1 MIFGLNAGFTWLDR
15 EVFFKFFFHK
25 SWSQE
30 TNFIIIIIALAP
42 ILSSLSSPVVFPDD
56 VKVLMVGHNIEH
68 SIL

>member
-1 MIFGLNAGFTWLDR
+1 MLNVYRLNRQIFFQ
-15 EVFFKFFFHK
+15 FFFHQCRGK
-25 SWSQE
+25 K
-30 TNFIIIIIALAP
+30 TNFIIIGLTA